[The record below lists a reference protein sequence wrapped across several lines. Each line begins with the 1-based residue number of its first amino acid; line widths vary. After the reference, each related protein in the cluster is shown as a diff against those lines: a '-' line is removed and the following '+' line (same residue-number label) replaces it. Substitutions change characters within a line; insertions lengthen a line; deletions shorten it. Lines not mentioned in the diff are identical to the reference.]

1 MSKQSIKTEIQ
12 EFKSNGGKFQ
22 FTFGDVH
29 LPVVYH
35 ETLGVMSVSV
45 NGSDIFVPVD
55 YQMNL
60 YDNMAVLIDK
70 LLDKY
75 PQLSD

>member
-1 MSKQSIKTEIQ
+1 
-12 EFKSNGGKFQ
+12 
-22 FTFGDVH
+22 
-29 LPVVYH
+29 
-35 ETLGVMSVSV
+35 MSVSV
-45 NGSDIFVPVD
+45 DGSGIFVPVD